1 MNFSAILDI
10 SSFFI
15 GMIINLLLIALICYY
30 FKRKYENLEIAQN
43 EQAKVLYQL
52 LQQNTN
58 TQPKVI
64 NINDLLKKEVEQK
77 KYEIP
82 ELEDSGSESDSDSDE
97 ETDADADS
105 DGLDDLNELIMNDVK
120 TDSEDTDAKT
130 VEVNEI
136 KTIKLI
142 VDEPAS
148 IEEAN
153 VNLKLD
159 LDIEVDAA
167 LDVDIEKEKEE
178 KDYSKMTIKQLKD
191 VLSTKGININNNK
204 MKKNEMIELIE
215 KSSITINE

>member
-52 LQQNTN
+52 LQQNT
-58 TQPKVI
+58 QPKVI
-64 NINDLLKKEVEQK
+64 NINDLLKKDLEPK

-82 ELEDSGSESDSDSDE
+82 ELESDSGSDTDSDE
-97 ETDADADS
+97 ETDADNDS
-105 DGLDDLNELIMNDVK
+105 VGLDELNELVMNDVK
-120 TDSEDTDAKT
+120 TESDSDNYTKSNKN

-142 VDEPAS
+142 VDEPIYEP
-148 IEEAN
+148 IEEVN

-159 LDIEVDAA
+159 LDIDEK
-167 LDVDIEKEKEE
+167 EKEKEE

-191 VLSTKGININNNK
+191 VLSTKGININSNK

-215 KSSITINE
+215 KSSTTINE

>member
-1 MNFSAILDI
+1 
-10 SSFFI
+10 
-15 GMIINLLLIALICYY
+15 MIINLLLIALICYY

>member
-1 MNFSAILDI
+1 
-10 SSFFI
+10 
-15 GMIINLLLIALICYY
+15 MIINLLLIALICYY

-64 NINDLLKKEVEQK
+64 NMNDLLKKDLDPK
-77 KYEIP
+77 NYERP
-82 ELEDSGSESDSDSDE
+82 ELELEADSDSDSDSDE
-97 ETDADADS
+97 ETDMDNDS
-105 DGLDDLNELIMNDVK
+105 DGLDDLNELLMNDVK
-120 TDSEDTDAKT
+120 TNTDA
-130 VEVNEI
+130 EPNEPNELNEI

-142 VDEPAS
+142 VDEPTS
-148 IEEAN
+148 IEEVN

-159 LDIEVDAA
+159 LDIDEKD
-167 LDVDIEKEKEE
+167 EKEKEE

-215 KSSITINE
+215 KSYEEESDTQLKDVCQCFWDYGFVIFL

>member
-58 TQPKVI
+58 SQPKVI
-64 NINDLLKKEVEQK
+64 NMNDLLKKDLEQK

-82 ELEDSGSESDSDSDE
+82 EDSDSDA
-97 ETDADADS
+97 ETDTDSDNDS
-105 DGLDDLNELIMNDVK
+105 DGLDLNELDMNDVK
-120 TDSEDTDAKT
+120 TET
-130 VEVNEI
+130 VTAVESVQVNEI

-142 VDEPAS
+142 VDEPTLM
-148 IEEAN
+148 EEVN
-153 VNLKLD
+153 VNLKFD
-159 LDIEVDAA
+159 LDIDEKDDKEKDKDDA
-167 LDVDIEKEKEE
+167 EKEDKE

>member
-52 LQQNTN
+52 LQQNT
-58 TQPKVI
+58 QPKVI
-64 NINDLLKKEVEQK
+64 NINDLLKKDLEPK
-77 KYEIP
+77 NYERP
-82 ELEDSGSESDSDSDE
+82 EPESDSDED
-97 ETDADADS
+97 TDTDGDGDS
-105 DGLDDLNELIMNDVK
+105 DGLDDLNELDMNVK
-120 TDSEDTDAKT
+120 TET
-130 VEVNEI
+130 VIDRVDVNEI

-142 VDEPAS
+142 VDEPIDEP
-148 IEEAN
+148 IEEVN

-167 LDVDIEKEKEE
+167 LDVDIEKDEKEKE

-191 VLSTKGININNNK
+191 VLSTKGININSNK

>member
-52 LQQNTN
+52 LQQNT
-58 TQPKVI
+58 QPKVI
-64 NINDLLKKEVEQK
+64 NINDLLKKDLEPKNYQ
-77 KYEIP
+77 IP
-82 ELEDSGSESDSDSDE
+82 ELESDSGSDTDSDE
-97 ETDADADS
+97 ETDNDS
-105 DGLDDLNELIMNDVK
+105 VGLDDLNELDMNDVK
-120 TDSEDTDAKT
+120 TET
-130 VEVNEI
+130 VIERVDRVEINEI

-142 VDEPAS
+142 VDEPTS
-148 IEEAN
+148 IEEVN

-167 LDVDIEKEKEE
+167 LEVDIDKDEKEKEKEE

-191 VLSTKGININNNK
+191 VLSTKGININSNK

-215 KSSITINE
+215 KSSTTINE

>member
-64 NINDLLKKEVEQK
+64 NMNDLLKKDLEPK
-77 KYEIP
+77 NYERP
-82 ELEDSGSESDSDSDE
+82 DESDSESDSDE
-97 ETDADADS
+97 ATDVDNDS
-105 DGLDDLNELIMNDVK
+105 DDLNELDMSDVK
-120 TDSEDTDAKT
+120 TENEINTD

-142 VDEPAS
+142 VDEP
-148 IEEAN
+148 IEDPMEVN

-159 LDIEVDAA
+159 LDIDEKDEKE
-167 LDVDIEKEKEE
+167 EKEKEE

>member
-52 LQQNTN
+52 LQQNT
-58 TQPKVI
+58 QPKVI
-64 NINDLLKKEVEQK
+64 NINDLLKKDLEPK
-77 KYEIP
+77 NYERP
-82 ELEDSGSESDSDSDE
+82 EPESDSDED
-97 ETDADADS
+97 TDTDGDGDS
-105 DGLDDLNELIMNDVK
+105 DGLDDLNELDMNVK
-120 TDSEDTDAKT
+120 TET
-130 VEVNEI
+130 VIDRVDVNEI

-142 VDEPAS
+142 VDEPIDEP
-148 IEEAN
+148 IEEVN

-167 LDVDIEKEKEE
+167 LDVDIEKDEKEKE

>member
-52 LQQNTN
+52 LQQNT
-58 TQPKVI
+58 QPKVI
-64 NINDLLKKEVEQK
+64 NLNDLLKKDLEPK
-77 KYEIP
+77 SYERAEP
-82 ELEDSGSESDSDSDE
+82 ESDSDE
-97 ETDADADS
+97 ETDTDGDS
-105 DGLDDLNELIMNDVK
+105 DGLDDLNELDMNVK
-120 TDSEDTDAKT
+120 TETVIDR

-142 VDEPAS
+142 VDEPIDEP
-148 IEEAN
+148 IEEVN